1 MLRLRLRRLR
11 QQGFSLIELLVGM
24 LVSMICIMAIMSAF
38 AVYEGH
44 KRTTTSGND
53 AQQNGSYALYAME
66 RQLRTAGSGIVQGF
80 NYSLWGCPVSAYSY
94 TGSST
99 TPTLPAT
106 SLPAPFSTS
115 SWPLT
120 ARLVPVLI
128 AAGGS
133 NPDVIG
139 TVSGNS
145 ALQVFQITVSS
156 TPSASSV
163 VVSNA
168 LGILTGDYLI
178 GTLSNGTCALVHTP
192 SASPTAQ
199 VSSTNI
205 ALDMTNS
212 APTGLITA
220 TKLFD
225 LGPSPAFTLFG
236 VDPSTN
242 SLVSYDLLQR
252 PINNNAATVMPIADG
267 IVQLKALYGIHNI
280 GDTNPNQIDQWVQ
293 PTGTW
298 DIGTLTASTAAA
310 QTAMSQIQAIRVAV
324 VAQSRLPERSTD
336 YVGGTSLTLFPDL
349 SSSLQYTVTT
359 QTQYRYKVYDT
370 TIPIRNV
377 LVTMHY

>member
-1 MLRLRLRRLR
+1 M
-11 QQGFSLIELLVGM
+11 IELLVGM

-225 LGPSPAFTLFG
+225 LGPSPSFTLFG
-236 VDPSTN
+236 IDPSTN

-252 PINNNAATVMPIADG
+252 PVNNNAATVMPIADG

-280 GDTNPNQIDQWVQ
+280 ADSNPNQIDQWVQ
-293 PTGTW
+293 PTGDW
-298 DIGTLTASTAAA
+298 DIGALTASTAAA
-310 QTAMSQIQAIRVAV
+310 QTAMSQIQAIRVAI